1 MRRVAIL
8 MTTLA
13 LTLSGLMVS
22 PAHADTAGIDWTK
35 RTGIAG
41 LWDAVAYGNGKFVAV
56 SETPESWG
64 ASGGKY
70 GAEKWVEEGNESW
83 PTSDSVALFCVSIS
97 EEGQKKFNWTFQ
109 QQIESSDACSRAF
122 VDGLK

>member
-1 MRRVAIL
+1 MPANL
-8 MTTLA
+8 KFL
-13 LTLSGLMVS
+13 LFGLMLTS
-22 PAHADTAGIDWTK
+22 TL
-35 RTGIAG
+35 TGCG
-41 LWDAVAYGNGKFVAV
+41 FVAV

-109 QQIESSDACSRAF
+109 QQLESSDACSRAF